1 MLEQYGHIFLYVILG
16 IVFGAITLTISFLLR
31 PQSNDPTKLVS
42 YECGME
48 PVGGTDVRINI
59 RFYLYALIFV
69 IFDVE
74 VVFLYPW
81 AAVYR
86 EMLAHPAT
94 KNLILGSMVSFLGI
108 LFVGYIYA
116 LKKRAFDWKS

>member
-31 PQSNDPTKLVS
+31 PQSNDPKKLVS

-81 AAVYR
+81 AVQVRTLGTLALA
-86 EMLAHPAT
+86 EMALF
-94 KNLILGSMVSFLGI
+94 LSVLFLG
-108 LFVGYIYA
+108 LVYA
-116 LKKRAFDWKS
+116 WKKGALQWE